1 MNNKDILLSICIP
14 TYNRAEYLKICLG
27 TIIPQLGIN
36 DPIEVIVS
44 DNFSSDNTLNVISEF
59 ISHPKLILIKQT
71 ENVGPIKNGFGI
83 IEKYANGKYC
93 WLVGDDDYIMP
104 GAIQNILKLIKE
116 NIEVDF
122 FYVDIENHELDKLNI
137 PLEKTLFHIKNK
149 EAIKDLKY
157 KKLAKFEEL
166 LHPQYSDLFL
176 GEIMASIFKKELWLK
191 EVEVHK
197 YFELEYL
204 TTLETAYTHC
214 VVFAKQFIGK
224 KAIYVSTPIILV
236 DNRAREWSAKA
247 HYIIVEHLLTLLK
260 LYHSKGVSGRLYDA
274 CVKHYIRLTLPV
286 IFRFIIFKKTSYR
299 DKISYTKYFKFL
311 VQHPVITFSSIIEII
326 KNNIFDK

>member
-1 MNNKDILLSICIP
+1 MNNNDILLSICIP

-27 TIIPQLGIN
+27 AIIPQLGID

-44 DNFSSDNTLNVISEF
+44 DNFSSDNTLSVIAEF
-59 ISHPKLILIKQT
+59 INYPKLILIKQT

-116 NIEVDF
+116 NIDIDF

-137 PLEKTLFHIKNK
+137 PLDETLFHIKNK
-149 EAIKDLKY
+149 EAINDIKF

-176 GEIMASIFKKELWLK
+176 GEIMASIFRKEIWLK
-191 EVEVHK
+191 EIEVHK
-197 YFELEYL
+197 YFDLEYL

-214 VVFAKQFIGK
+214 VVFANQFIGK

-260 LYHSKGVSGRLYDA
+260 LYHNKGVRGALYNA

-286 IFRFIIFKKTSYR
+286 IFRFIFYKKTEYR
-299 DKISYTKYFKFL
+299 TKISYYKYFKFIII
-311 VQHPVITFSSIIEII
+311 HPLATISSTINILKKLFS
-326 KNNIFDK
+326 N